1 MYILVCICVFICVW
15 VDGWMITVRACLR
28 LPSLNTCDNI
38 GSYKT
43 DETLNEQQ
51 QVNCCSSLFSLTLLL
66 SASFRQRFTI
76 WDLFIRSFV
85 RLFARSFVC
94 LFICLTVLAAY
105 FHCKLFFL
113 FGIYSA
119 DINQGVELEP
129 EFLGSISNVT
139 YPVGREAVLTCSVK
153 NLGKYKVSV
162 IISWLPH

>member
-1 MYILVCICVFICVW
+1 MYLCLYLCVG
-15 VDGWMITVRACLR
+15 GWMGEWLLCVRACVCHR
-28 LPSLNTCDNI
+28 L
-38 GSYKT
+38 
-43 DETLNEQQ
+43 TLVIILGHTKQMRHSTSNNKST
-51 QVNCCSSLFSLTLLL
+51 VVLFSIQPTLL

-85 RLFARSFVC
+85 RSLVHLFV
-94 LFICLTVLAAY
+94 CLTVLAAY

>member
-1 MYILVCICVFICVW
+1 M
-15 VDGWMITVRACLR
+15 
-28 LPSLNTCDNI
+28 
-38 GSYKT
+38 
-43 DETLNEQQ
+43 
-51 QVNCCSSLFSLTLLL
+51 
-66 SASFRQRFTI
+66 RFVH
-76 WDLFIRSFV
+76 SFV
-85 RLFARSFVC
+85 YSFARSFVC
-94 LFICLTVLAAY
+94 LFVCLTVLAAY